1 MESQNDKSSN
11 VPCID
16 EKWFHAVCKSI
27 GDAVMATDKAGIVQ
41 YLNPVSEKLTGWLE
55 KDAVGRPLESVF
67 RIINEE
73 TRKDVENPVKK
84 VLREGRA
91 VGLSNH
97 TLLISRDGTEIPIT
111 DRGSPIR
118 NGKDEIVGVVLVF
131 SDQTEERKAQYA
143 LQEAKEF
150 AESIVATIREP
161 LIVLDAQLKV
171 ISVNHCFCQ
180 SFQVEEE
187 EAAGRQ
193 IYDLGNRQWDIPRLR
208 ELLEDILP
216 QNTSF
221 SDFKVEHDFE
231 HTGKRIMLLNARRI
245 YDEANKTRMI
255 LLSIED
261 ITERSRL
268 EEQYRQ
274 AQKLEAIGLL
284 SGGVAHDFN
293 NLLTVML
300 GYGEVILRRL
310 HKDDPLR
317 QDINKILNACHQGAS
332 LTHQLLAFSRR
343 QTLQPEVIELNR
355 LLDNQ
360 QKLLRRLIGENIE
373 FITTFADNL
382 GRVKA
387 DAGQLEQVIM
397 NLVVNAKDAMP
408 EGGKL
413 IIETANVELDEEYS
427 KGHISVVPGKY
438 VMLAITDTGVG
449 MDKETQMKIFEPFFT
464 TKEMGRGTGLGLST
478 VYGIVK
484 QSGGHIWVYSEPDKG
499 TTFKIYLPCTED
511 APTARIESESEMKV
525 QNGCGHI
532 LVVEDEPAI
541 RELIEIQLENLG
553 YQVTLAA
560 NGGEALLDIEEK
572 GIRPELLITD
582 VVMPGMSGVVLHKRL
597 RKTLPELK
605 VLFMSGYTDNVIVHQ
620 GILDPG
626 IPFIQ
631 KPFSVKGLSAIVCKV
646 LQGSQ

>member
-1 MESQNDKSSN
+1 MESQKDKSSN
-11 VPCID
+11 VSCID

-27 GDAVMATDKAGIVQ
+27 GDAVMATDKVGIVQ

-73 TRKDVENPVKK
+73 TRKEAENPVKK
-84 VLREGRA
+84 VLREGRV
-91 VGLSNH
+91 VGLANH
-97 TLLISRDGTEIPIT
+97 TLLISKDGTEIPIA
-111 DRGSPIR
+111 DSGSPIR
-118 NGKDEIVGVVLVF
+118 DGKDEIVGVVLVF

-161 LIVLDAQLKV
+161 LIVLDAQLRV

-208 ELLEDILP
+208 ELLEYILP

-221 SDFKVEHDFE
+221 SDFKVEHHFE
-231 HTGKRIMLLNARRI
+231 HIGKRIMLLNARRI
-245 YDEANKTRMI
+245 YHEANKTRMI

-274 AQKLEAIGLL
+274 AQKLEAVGLL

-293 NLLTVML
+293 NLLTVIL
-300 GYGEVILRRL
+300 GYGEVILQRL

-317 QDINKILNACHQGAS
+317 QDINRILNACHQGAS
-332 LTHQLLAFSRR
+332 LTHQLLAFSRK

-355 LLDNQ
+355 LVDNQ
-360 QKLLRRLIGENIE
+360 QKLLRRLIGENID
-373 FITTFADNL
+373 FITTLADDL

-387 DAGQLEQVIM
+387 DVGQIEQVIM
-397 NLVVNAKDAMP
+397 NLVVNARDAMP

-413 IIETANVELDEEYS
+413 VIETANVELDREYS
-427 KGHISVVPGKY
+427 KGHISVEPGKY

-499 TTFKIYLPCTED
+499 TTFKIYLPRTED
-511 APTARIESESEMKV
+511 APTARVESESEMKV

-560 NGGEALLDIEEK
+560 NGGEALLAIEERGLK
-572 GIRPELLITD
+572 PDLLITD
-582 VVMPGMSGVVLHKRL
+582 VVMPGMSGVVLLKRL
-597 RKTLPELK
+597 HKTHPELK

-626 IPFIQ
+626 SPFIQ
-631 KPFSVKGLSAIVCKV
+631 KPFSVKGLSAIVCKI
-646 LQGSQ
+646 LQSSK